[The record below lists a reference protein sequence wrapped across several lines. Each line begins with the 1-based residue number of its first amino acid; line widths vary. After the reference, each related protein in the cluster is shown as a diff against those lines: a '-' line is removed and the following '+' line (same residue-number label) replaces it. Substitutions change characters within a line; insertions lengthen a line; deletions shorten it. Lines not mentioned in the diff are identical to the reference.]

1 MTDLKDYKNFLEG
14 VRIPIRLACKT
25 ESGWPMILSLWF
37 IYLDGALY
45 CATRKKAKIVTYLL
59 NNKECAFEI
68 AGDQPPYCGI
78 RGQARASIDQSRGV
92 EILELL
98 LDRYLGGRDNALA
111 ENLLGNSSDEV
122 AIRLDPINLFSWNFS
137 ARMKD
142 VGPGSDK
149 LDVKVCP

>member
-1 MTDLKDYKNFLEG
+1 MTDIKDYKNFLEN

-45 CATRKKAKIVTYLL
+45 CATRKKAKVVTYLL

-78 RGQARASIDQSRGV
+78 RGQARAGIDQSRGV

-149 LDVKVCP
+149 LEQ